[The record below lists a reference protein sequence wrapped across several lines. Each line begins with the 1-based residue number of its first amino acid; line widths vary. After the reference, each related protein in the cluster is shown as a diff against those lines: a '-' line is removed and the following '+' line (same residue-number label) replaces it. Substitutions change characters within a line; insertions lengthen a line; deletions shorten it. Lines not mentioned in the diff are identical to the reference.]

1 MNLKN
6 ALGKTLRHLL
16 KTRRRRYT
24 GNICVHSIVQIPIDT
39 KQIHCTRLFNSY
51 SPIYYYIIESVISIQ

>member
-6 ALGKTLRHLL
+6 ALGKTSRHLL
-16 KTRRRRYT
+16 KTRYT
-24 GNICVHSIVQIPIDT
+24 GNICVHSIIQIPIDT
-39 KQIHCTRLFNSY
+39 KQIHCTRLFNFY